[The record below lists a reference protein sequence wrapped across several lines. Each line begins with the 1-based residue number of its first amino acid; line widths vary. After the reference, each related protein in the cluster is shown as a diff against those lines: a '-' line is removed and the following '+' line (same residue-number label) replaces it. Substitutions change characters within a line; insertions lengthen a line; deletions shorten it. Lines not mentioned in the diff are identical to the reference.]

1 MARKAAQDAM
11 ILSVQPLANPNER
24 QYLMERMDKEK
35 QRVDQLLEQLKAI
48 DAEIANEERLAGVQ

>member
-1 MARKAAQDAM
+1 M